1 MIFFEVYIRC
11 PEIEPIFF
19 DSGPRRPY
27 HAPAMA
33 NPLLDHALPAELA
46 ERGQVFE
53 FKGRIGDF
61 PRLVEIV
68 EADFEAAAEQR
79 PPREWQRAP
88 VDIRLGFAWA
98 DSRQEIPAMEGE
110 ISTEIAAVCQR
121 CLEPFEL
128 PLRTTLRMLLMKSSE
143 ATTALSDFEIWE
155 VEGDT
160 IRPIEIVEEALIMAL
175 PLSVTHASREECGPL
190 AENVTDE
197 KKETVRPFGN
207 LRSLMDKSN
216 N

>member
-1 MIFFEVYIRC
+1 
-11 PEIEPIFF
+11 
-19 DSGPRRPY
+19 
-27 HAPAMA
+27 MA

-46 ERGQVFE
+46 ERGQAFE
-53 FKGRIGDF
+53 FKGKIGDF

-68 EADFEAAAEQR
+68 EAEFEAASEQS
-79 PPREWQRAP
+79 PPREWRSAP

-110 ISTEIAAVCQR
+110 ISTEVAAVCQR

-128 PLRTTLRMLLMKSSE
+128 ALKTTLRMLLMKSSE
-143 ATTALSDFEIWE
+143 ATTATGDFEVWE

-175 PLSVTHASREECGPL
+175 PLSVMHSSRDLCGPL
-190 AENVTDE
+190 AENLRDDSR
-197 KKETVRPFGN
+197 ETARPFVN
-207 LRSLMDKSN
+207 LRSLMDKTN

>member
-1 MIFFEVYIRC
+1 
-11 PEIEPIFF
+11 
-19 DSGPRRPY
+19 
-27 HAPAMA
+27 MA

-46 ERGQVFE
+46 ERGQAFE
-53 FKGRIGDF
+53 VKGKIGDF
-61 PRLVEIV
+61 RRLVEIV
-68 EADFEAAAEQR
+68 EAEFEAASEHCL
-79 PPREWQRAP
+79 PREWQSAP

-110 ISTEIAAVCQR
+110 VSTEVAAVCQR

-128 PLRTTLRMLLMKSSE
+128 PLRTTLRMLLLKSSE
-143 ATTALSDFEIWE
+143 ATSALSDFEIWE

-175 PLSVTHASREECGPL
+175 PLSVMHPSRELCGPL

-197 KKETVRPFGN
+197 LKETVRPFVN
-207 LRSLMDKSN
+207 LRSLMNKTN